1 MSLLVVTADEAT
13 ARWAARPIDLGGG
26 NCFMPMVLGPSGV
39 PEVTDGSLARQD
51 PELAVLSAI
60 AHGRSVETGK
70 AVRIAIAAQQASV
83 ELDEDR
89 SRLYFDLVL
98 ASLSEAARQE
108 LQNMDPAKYEYQSE
122 FARRY
127 VAQGRAEGK
136 SEGRADLIARQL
148 ALRFGAPGDEVRVRL
163 RTASIEEL
171 DMIGERLL
179 TARSL
184 QEALGTR

>member
-1 MSLLVVTADEAT
+1 M
-13 ARWAARPIDLGGG
+13 
-26 NCFMPMVLGPSGV
+26 
-39 PEVTDGSLARQD
+39 
-51 PELAVLSAI
+51 
-60 AHGRSVETGK
+60 
-70 AVRIAIAAQQASV
+70 
-83 ELDEDR
+83 
-89 SRLYFDLVL
+89 YFDLVL

-148 ALRFGAPGDEVRVRL
+148 ALRFGAPDDEVRVRL
-163 RTASIEEL
+163 RTASMEEL

-184 QEALGTR
+184 QEALGSG